1 MWLVRNP
8 CTKMGYILLLKEPC
22 RETAVCSDVA
32 TLNINDFGS
41 AIYEQL
47 ILPKISLY
55 LFLFVVHSSSFF
67 LPIFLFSLLSHERA
81 SKVSLC

>member
-32 TLNINDFGS
+32 TLNINDFDINDFGYNDRDT
-41 AIYEQL
+41 IMTTNN
-47 ILPKISLY
+47 
-55 LFLFVVHSSSFF
+55 
-67 LPIFLFSLLSHERA
+67 
-81 SKVSLC
+81 